1 VVCMPRPL
9 SLPDSYDPSAA
20 KAARRNPPLY
30 LPLRALSQRDQ
41 RGDQHALQHAVQNT
55 LNLHF
60 IKALD
65 EFKKATKYA
74 HDELRSI
81 HNDWRFHYLAELQI
95 IVTPMT
101 NEVIYHHRTPQEK
114 RVPYDSIDFRAK
126 IKVPYYEQLSRTAI
140 NYLNVTLSHVV
151 LMAARVYGVQGPLID
166 VNDFDKMD
174 SHALMFSYVV
184 LSQAQ
189 ATESKLP
196 LRVLHELYVPKTK
209 QYENQSWW
217 ILPSILEF
225 ARSLPKL
232 GTQQASSFRYN
243 VDIENSEP
251 SVHNPKRQGW
261 GVVYTFEWPWCC
273 PDSPPYPLPGTPLDF
288 LPGSSSEATNQP
300 PSLKRTHSN
309 ALAS

>member
-1 VVCMPRPL
+1 MPRPL
-9 SLPDSYDPSAA
+9 SLPHSYDPSAA

-30 LPLRALSQRDQ
+30 LPLRALTQRDQ
-41 RGDQHALQHAVQNT
+41 RGDQHAVQHAVQNT

-65 EFKKATKYA
+65 EFKKATKYV

-81 HNDWRFHYLAELQI
+81 HYDWRFYFLAQLQI

-101 NEVIYHHRTPQEK
+101 NEVIYHHRTPQEH
-114 RVPYDSIDFRAK
+114 RIPYDSIDFRAK
-126 IKVPYYEQLSRTAI
+126 IEVPYYKQLSRTAI

-151 LMAARVYGVQGPLID
+151 LMAARVYGVQGHLTD
-166 VNDFDKMD
+166 VNDFNKIDL
-174 SHALMFSYVV
+174 HAVELFSYVV
-184 LSQAQ
+184 LSHTQ

-196 LRVLHELYVPKTK
+196 LRVLHELYVSKTK
-209 QYENQSWW
+209 QYENQSWSL
-217 ILPSILEF
+217 LPSILEF

-232 GTQQASSFRYN
+232 GTEQASSFRYN
-243 VDIENSEP
+243 VGIENSEP

-273 PDSPPYPLPGTPLDF
+273 PDSPPYPLPG
-288 LPGSSSEATNQP
+288 SSSGATNQQ